1 MTDVVRAAGG
11 VVVRRDAA
19 ERVQVALVHRPKY
32 DDWSF
37 PKGKLLAGEEEP
49 EAALREVN
57 EETGL
62 ICRIERVVGDVTYE
76 DRAGRPKIVRYYL
89 MTTNGGTFA
98 PTSEVDRLVWSDVAD
113 AAGVLTYER
122 DARLLRDAIAEKDD
136 A

>member
-11 VVVRRDAA
+11 VVFRRDPA

-49 EAALREVN
+49 EAALREVH

-62 ICRIERVVGDVTYE
+62 ICRIERVVGDVTYA
-76 DRAGRPKIVRYYL
+76 DRTGRPKTVRYYL
-89 MTTNGGTFA
+89 MTCDGGAFA

-113 AAGVLTYER
+113 AHEVLTYER
-122 DARLLRDAIAEKDD
+122 DARLLRDVVAEKDD